1 MKQYDVII
9 VGLGPSGV
17 AAAKVLK
24 DNNINFCVIEKAKFP
39 RNKLCGGGLTHK
51 SIDLLKKIGLSIDNV
66 EYQKCN
72 YVDICSKNISKR
84 IKLTSD
90 LYLTD
95 RIEFDYNNYINVKN
109 CEIFENETI
118 IDIKDNILITNKN
131 KYGFKYIIFADGV
144 NGYSRKFINNRKTGF
159 CVEGSSNKI
168 NVNENDKAILDFDIT
183 NGGYAWIFPKKR
195 FTTIGFGNF
204 KNQKTDYKELLMN
217 FAKKYDYDI
226 DSDIRGFCIPLY
238 SRKVYKKSVINNRF
252 ILVGDAASLVD
263 PISGE
268 GIYYALYSG
277 YNAALSIISCI
288 NGKNKNLK
296 RIYFRKNRK
305 IYFLLLNT
313 NKLLNKLLYT
323 KYGYIFIKIG
333 LSNRFFI
340 FILKKLFS

>member
-9 VGLGPSGV
+9 VGLGPGGV

-24 DNNINFCVIEKAKFP
+24 DNNINFCVIEKARFP
-39 RNKLCGGGLTHK
+39 RSKLCAGGLTHK
-51 SIDLLKKIGLSIDNV
+51 SINLLKKIGLSIDNV

-72 YVDICSKNISKR
+72 YVNICSKNKTKK
-84 IKLTSD
+84 IKLTYD

-109 CEIFENETI
+109 CEIFEDETI
-118 IDIKDNILITNKN
+118 IDIKDNVLITNKN
-131 KYGFKYIIFADGV
+131 KYSFKYIIFADGV
-144 NGYSRKFINNRKTGF
+144 NGYSRKFISNRKLGF
-159 CVEGSSNKI
+159 CVEGTSNKV
-168 NVNENDKAILDFDIT
+168 NVKESDKVILDFDIT
-183 NGGYAWIFPKKR
+183 NGGYAWIFPKKK
-195 FTTIGFGNF
+195 FTTIGFGNI
-204 KNQKTDYKELLMN
+204 KNQKIDYKELLKN
-217 FAKKYDYDI
+217 FAKKYGYDI

-238 SRKVYKKSVINNRF
+238 SRKVYKQSVIDNRF

-288 NGKNKNLK
+288 NNKNKNLK

-313 NKLLNKLLYT
+313 NKLLHRLLYT
-323 KYGYIFIKIG
+323 KYGFILIKIG
-333 LSNRFFI
+333 LSNKFFI
-340 FILKKLFS
+340 LILKILFS